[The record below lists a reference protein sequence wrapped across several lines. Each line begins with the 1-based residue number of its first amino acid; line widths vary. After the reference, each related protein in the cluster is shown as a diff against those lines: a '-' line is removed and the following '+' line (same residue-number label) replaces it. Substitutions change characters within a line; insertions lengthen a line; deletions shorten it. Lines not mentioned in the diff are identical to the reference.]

1 MEDKMSVQMLI
12 RISPEMKDSLAR
24 IARSEGKST
33 SHVIR
38 EIIETYIQDRDIGI
52 YIDDLWG
59 RIGDKLKS
67 KGFRQK
73 DIPEMVRHVRESN
86 K

>member
-1 MEDKMSVQMLI
+1 MMSVQMLI
-12 RISPEMKDSLAR
+12 RISPEMKESLAR

-33 SHVIR
+33 SLLIR
-38 EIIETYIQDRDIGI
+38 EIIETHIQDRDIGI

-59 RIGDKLKS
+59 RIGNKLKS
-67 KGFRQK
+67 KGFKQQ
-73 DIPEMVRHVRESN
+73 DISEMVRQVRESN